1 MLGLFTGLSA
11 QTQIEVVYKKAEKE
25 PDIEKLKEQKEK
37 VELKEK
43 QLLKADVERINK
55 ALENEEI
62 TEEEAEEQKKIA
74 ATKRAKNINDQIKI
88 IDANIDLIS
97 RNLEEEDDLL
107 YYQHMA
113 YLGVDADSTSN
124 EDNFKKTFSGIVIG
138 FGFSNARA
146 ENSSLGDRYRVGG
159 SRYFDVGYQWSTGL
173 TADNFLRVN
182 YGVMFQFNGLKP
194 KDRNQYF
201 IADNGEVD
209 LQHFE
214 EGSLKKAKLRMS
226 NMVVPLH
233 LELGKTNKSGYGHKF
248 KMGVGG
254 FAGVNLSTIEKLKY
268 KDADGKRRKRK
279 DRFNSQAEDWVY
291 GWSGYIGYRNTAF
304 YMRYHMDPIFK
315 HNANRENILAFG
327 IQHTF

>member
-1 MLGLFTGLSA
+1 PKIMKKLLLITLMLGLFTGLSA

-62 TEEEAEEQKKIA
+62 TEEEAEEQKKTA

-146 ENSSLGDRYRVGG
+146 ENSSLGDGYRGG
-159 SRYFDVGYQWSTGL
+159 GIRYFVVGYQLYTGL
-173 TADNFLRVN
+173 TEDNFLRVN
-182 YGVMFQFNGLKP
+182 
-194 KDRNQYF
+194 
-201 IADNGEVD
+201 
-209 LQHFE
+209 
-214 EGSLKKAKLRMS
+214 
-226 NMVVPLH
+226 
-233 LELGKTNKSGYGHKF
+233 
-248 KMGVGG
+248 
-254 FAGVNLSTIEKLKY
+254 
-268 KDADGKRRKRK
+268 
-279 DRFNSQAEDWVY
+279 
-291 GWSGYIGYRNTAF
+291 
-304 YMRYHMDPIFK
+304 
-315 HNANRENILAFG
+315 
-327 IQHTF
+327 